1 MTSQYE
7 TCDTGPVDTNGPL
20 SQTIY
25 SFTNQVPF
33 CKISIIKTMWSCN
46 ILATITLLGNAG
58 YLPCLSLRHTVL
70 H

>member
-7 TCDTGPVDTNGPL
+7 THDSGPVESSVPL

-33 CKISIIKTMWSCN
+33 CKISIIKTLWPCN
-46 ILATITLLGNAG
+46 ILAKITLLGLWG
-58 YLPCLSLRHTVL
+58 MQDTFRVCY
-70 H
+70 